1 MDDDKFCVVATNPA
15 PVRRGRRSIAPRVNT
30 ITVTLAFVVLTAAG
44 LLVATEQQEAN
55 VERVGELNGILVGT
69 SGPFVN
75 YLLVGSDSREG
86 IDPNSPDYSGIGNTN
101 DTGGQ
106 RSDTL
111 MILHVDNERG
121 SASIMSIPRDLWL
134 EIPGFGRDRI
144 NTAYQY
150 GADVLVTTIQQS
162 LGVPLNHYVEVD
174 FNSFKSIVSALG
186 GVDLCFEFP
195 TRDLHVGL
203 IVPQPGCYTLDPV
216 QSLAYARSR
225 YYETF
230 QSGEWVIDG
239 RADLGRIARQQA
251 FMQSAINRAIE
262 QTSSNPL
269 RTSELVNAAV
279 ASLRVDSGTNL
290 VETADYL
297 KPLAN
302 KGVVRYSLP
311 VVPEMIDG
319 KDVLV
324 LGADSPN
331 YLGYFAGVAGPP
343 A

>member
-1 MDDDKFCVVATNPA
+1 MATNPPSA
-15 PVRRGRRSIAPRVNT
+15 RRRRRVIAPRVNT
-30 ITVTLAFVVLTAAG
+30 ITVAVAFVVLTAVG
-44 LLVATEQQEAN
+44 LLVATRQQEAN
-55 VERVGELNGILVGT
+55 VERVGELNGMLADT

-75 YLLVGSDSREG
+75 YLLVGSDTREG
-86 IDPNSPDYSGIGNTN
+86 IDPNSPDYSGIGNT
-101 DTGGQ
+101 DDAGGQ

-121 SASIMSIPRDLWL
+121 TASIMSIPRDLWVD
-134 EIPGFGRDRI
+134 IPGHGKNRI

-150 GADVLVTTIQQS
+150 GADVLVTTVQQS
-162 LGVPLNHYVEVD
+162 LGVPLNHYVEVN

-195 TRDLHVGL
+195 TRDVHVGL
-203 IVPQPGCYTLDPV
+203 NVPEPGCYTLDPI

-230 QSGEWVIDG
+230 QNGEWVVDG

-251 FMQSAINRAIE
+251 FMQAAINKAIE
-262 QTSSNPL
+262 QTTSNPL

-279 ASLRVDSGTNL
+279 SSLRVDPGTNL
-290 VETADYL
+290 VETAEYL
-297 KPLAN
+297 KPLAGN
-302 KGVVRYSLP
+302 GVTRYSLP
-311 VVPEMIDG
+311 VMPETIDG

-331 YLGYFAGVAGPP
+331 YLGYFAGVVGPP
-343 A
+343 AQ

>member
-1 MDDDKFCVVATNPA
+1 MATNPPSA
-15 PVRRGRRSIAPRVNT
+15 RRRRRVIAPRVNT
-30 ITVTLAFVVLTAAG
+30 ITVAVAFVVLTAVG
-44 LLVATEQQEAN
+44 LLVATKQQEAN
-55 VERVGELNGILVGT
+55 VERVGELNGMLADT

-75 YLLVGSDSREG
+75 YLLVGSDTREG
-86 IDPNSPDYSGIGNTN
+86 IDPNSPDYSGIGNT
-101 DTGGQ
+101 DDAGGQ

-121 SASIMSIPRDLWL
+121 TASIMSIPRDLWVD
-134 EIPGFGRDRI
+134 IPGHGKNRI
-144 NTAYQY
+144 NTAYQH
-150 GADVLVTTIQQS
+150 GADVLVTTVQQS
-162 LGVPLNHYVEVD
+162 LGVPLNHYVEVN

-195 TRDLHVGL
+195 TRDVHVGL
-203 IVPQPGCYTLDPV
+203 NVPEPGCYTLDPI

-230 QSGEWVIDG
+230 QNGEWVVDG

-251 FMQSAINRAIE
+251 FMQAAINKAIE
-262 QTSSNPL
+262 QTTSNPL

-279 ASLRVDSGTNL
+279 SSLRVDPGTNL
-290 VETADYL
+290 VETAEYL
-297 KPLAN
+297 KPLAGN
-302 KGVVRYSLP
+302 GVTRYSLP
-311 VVPEMIDG
+311 VMPETIDG

-331 YLGYFAGVAGPP
+331 YLGYFAGVVGPP
-343 A
+343 AQ

>member
-1 MDDDKFCVVATNPA
+1 MATNTPS
-15 PVRRGRRSIAPRVNT
+15 VRRRRRTIAPRVNT
-30 ITVTLAFVVLTAAG
+30 ITVALGFIVLTAVG
-44 LLVATEQQEAN
+44 LLVATKQQESN
-55 VERVGELNGILVGT
+55 VERVGELNGMLADT

-75 YLLVGSDSREG
+75 YLLVGSDTREG

-101 DTGGQ
+101 DAGGQ

-121 SASIMSIPRDLWL
+121 TASIMSIPRDLWVD
-134 EIPGFGRDRI
+134 IPGHGKNRI

-150 GADVLVTTIQQS
+150 GADVLVTTVQQS
-162 LGVPLNHYVEVD
+162 LGVPLNHYVEVN

-186 GVDLCFEFP
+186 GVDLCFDFP
-195 TRDLHVGL
+195 TRDVHVGL
-203 IVPQPGCYTLDPV
+203 NVPQPGCYTLDPI

-230 QSGEWVIDG
+230 QNGEWVVDG

-251 FMQSAINRAIE
+251 FMQAAINKAIE
-262 QTSSNPL
+262 QTTSNPL

-279 ASLRVDSGTNL
+279 SSLRVDPGTNL
-290 VETADYL
+290 VETAEYL
-297 KPLAN
+297 KPLAGN
-302 KGVVRYSLP
+302 GVTRYSLP
-311 VVPEMIDG
+311 VMPETIDG

-331 YLGYFAGVAGPP
+331 YLGYFAGVVGPP
-343 A
+343 TQ

>member
-1 MDDDKFCVVATNPA
+1 MATNPPSA
-15 PVRRGRRSIAPRVNT
+15 RRRRRVIAPRVNT
-30 ITVTLAFVVLTAAG
+30 ITVAVAFVVLTAVG
-44 LLVATEQQEAN
+44 LLVATKQQEAN
-55 VERVGELNGILVGT
+55 VERVGELNGMLADT

-75 YLLVGSDSREG
+75 YLLVGSDTREG
-86 IDPNSPDYSGIGNTN
+86 IDPNSPDYSGIGNT
-101 DTGGQ
+101 DDAGGQ

-121 SASIMSIPRDLWL
+121 TASIMSIPRDLWVD
-134 EIPGFGRDRI
+134 IPGHGKNRI

-150 GADVLVTTIQQS
+150 GADVLVTTVQQS
-162 LGVPLNHYVEVD
+162 LGVPLNHYVEVN

-195 TRDLHVGL
+195 TRDVHVGL
-203 IVPQPGCYTLDPV
+203 NVPEPGCYTLDPI

-230 QSGEWVIDG
+230 QNGEWVVDG

-251 FMQSAINRAIE
+251 FMQAAINKAIE
-262 QTSSNPL
+262 QTTSNPL

-279 ASLRVDSGTNL
+279 SSLRVDPGTNL
-290 VETADYL
+290 VETAEYL
-297 KPLAN
+297 KPLAGN
-302 KGVVRYSLP
+302 GVTRYSLP
-311 VVPEMIDG
+311 VMPETIDG

-331 YLGYFAGVAGPP
+331 YLGYFAGVVGPP
-343 A
+343 AQ

>member
-1 MDDDKFCVVATNPA
+1 MATNTPS
-15 PVRRGRRSIAPRVNT
+15 VRRRRRTIAPRVNT
-30 ITVTLAFVVLTAAG
+30 ITVALAFIVLTAVG
-44 LLVATEQQEAN
+44 LLVATKQQESN
-55 VERVGELNGILVGT
+55 VERVGELNGMLADT

-75 YLLVGSDSREG
+75 YLLVGSDTREG

-101 DTGGQ
+101 DAGGQ

-121 SASIMSIPRDLWL
+121 TASIMSIPRDLWVD
-134 EIPGFGRDRI
+134 IPGHGKNRI

-150 GADVLVTTIQQS
+150 GADVLVTTVQQS
-162 LGVPLNHYVEVD
+162 LGVPLNHYVEVN

-186 GVDLCFEFP
+186 GVDLCFDFP
-195 TRDLHVGL
+195 TRDVHVGL
-203 IVPQPGCYTLDPV
+203 NVPQPGCYTLDPI

-230 QSGEWVIDG
+230 QNGEWVVDG

-251 FMQSAINRAIE
+251 FMQAAINKAIE
-262 QTSSNPL
+262 QTTSNPL

-279 ASLRVDSGTNL
+279 SSLRVDPGTNL
-290 VETADYL
+290 VETAEYL
-297 KPLAN
+297 KPLAGN
-302 KGVVRYSLP
+302 GVTRYSLP
-311 VVPEMIDG
+311 VMPETIDG
-319 KDVLV
+319 KHVLV

-331 YLGYFAGVAGPP
+331 YLGYFAGVVGPP
-343 A
+343 TQ

>member
-1 MDDDKFCVVATNPA
+1 MATNTPS
-15 PVRRGRRSIAPRVNT
+15 VRRRRRTIAPRVNT
-30 ITVTLAFVVLTAAG
+30 ITVALAFIVLTAVG
-44 LLVATEQQEAN
+44 LLVATKQQESN
-55 VERVGELNGILVGT
+55 VERVGELNGMLADT

-75 YLLVGSDSREG
+75 YLLVGSDTREG

-101 DTGGQ
+101 DAGGQ

-121 SASIMSIPRDLWL
+121 TASIMSIPRDLWVD
-134 EIPGFGRDRI
+134 IPGHGKNRI

-150 GADVLVTTIQQS
+150 GADVLVTTVQQS
-162 LGVPLNHYVEVD
+162 LGVPLNHYVEVN

-186 GVDLCFEFP
+186 GVDLCFDFP
-195 TRDLHVGL
+195 TRDVHVGL
-203 IVPQPGCYTLDPV
+203 NVPQPGCYTLDPI

-225 YYETF
+225 YYDTF
-230 QSGEWVIDG
+230 QNGEWVVDG

-251 FMQSAINRAIE
+251 FMQAAINKAIE
-262 QTSSNPL
+262 QTTSNPL

-279 ASLRVDSGTNL
+279 SSLRVDPGTNL
-290 VETADYL
+290 VETAEYL
-297 KPLAN
+297 KPLAGN
-302 KGVVRYSLP
+302 GVTRYSLP
-311 VVPEMIDG
+311 VMPETIDG

-331 YLGYFAGVAGPP
+331 YLGYFAGVVGPP
-343 A
+343 TQ

>member
-1 MDDDKFCVVATNPA
+1 MATNTPS
-15 PVRRGRRSIAPRVNT
+15 VRRRRRTIAPRVNT
-30 ITVTLAFVVLTAAG
+30 ITVALAFIVLTAVG
-44 LLVATEQQEAN
+44 LLVATKQQESN
-55 VERVGELNGILVGT
+55 VERVGELNGMLADT

-75 YLLVGSDSREG
+75 YLLVGSDTREG

-101 DTGGQ
+101 DAGGQ

-121 SASIMSIPRDLWL
+121 TASIMSIPRDLWVD
-134 EIPGFGRDRI
+134 IPGHGKNRI

-150 GADVLVTTIQQS
+150 GADVLVTTVQQS
-162 LGVPLNHYVEVD
+162 LGVPLNHYVEVN

-186 GVDLCFEFP
+186 GVDLCFDFP
-195 TRDLHVGL
+195 TRDVHVGL
-203 IVPQPGCYTLDPV
+203 NVPQPGCYTLDHI

-230 QSGEWVIDG
+230 QNGEWVVDG

-251 FMQSAINRAIE
+251 FMQAAINKAIE
-262 QTSSNPL
+262 QTTSNPL

-279 ASLRVDSGTNL
+279 SSLRVDPGTNL
-290 VETADYL
+290 VETAEYL
-297 KPLAN
+297 KPLAGN
-302 KGVVRYSLP
+302 GVTRYSLP
-311 VVPEMIDG
+311 VMPETIDG

-331 YLGYFAGVAGPP
+331 YLGYFAGVVGPP
-343 A
+343 TQ

>member
-1 MDDDKFCVVATNPA
+1 MATNTPSA
-15 PVRRGRRSIAPRVNT
+15 RRRRHAIAPRVNT
-30 ITVTLAFVVLTAAG
+30 VTVALAFVVLTTVG
-44 LLVATEQQEAN
+44 LLVATKQQEAN
-55 VERVGELNGILVGT
+55 VERVGELNGMLADT

-75 YLLVGSDSREG
+75 YLLVGSDTREG
-86 IDPNSPDYSGIGNTN
+86 IDPNSPDYSGIGST
-101 DTGGQ
+101 DDAGGQ

-121 SASIMSIPRDLWL
+121 TASIMSIPRDLWVD
-134 EIPGFGRDRI
+134 IPGHGKNRI

-150 GADVLVTTIQQS
+150 GADVLVTTVQQS
-162 LGVPLNHYVEVD
+162 LGVPLNHYVEVN

-186 GVDLCFEFP
+186 GVDLCFDFP
-195 TRDLHVGL
+195 TRDVHVGL
-203 IVPQPGCYTLDPV
+203 NVPEPGCFTLDPI

-230 QSGEWVIDG
+230 QNGEWVVDG

-251 FMQSAINRAIE
+251 FMQAAINKAIE
-262 QTSSNPL
+262 QTTSNPL

-279 ASLRVDSGTNL
+279 SSLRVDPGTNL
-290 VETADYL
+290 VETAEYL
-297 KPLAN
+297 KPLAGN
-302 KGVVRYSLP
+302 GVTRYSLP
-311 VVPEMIDG
+311 VMPETIDG

-331 YLGYFAGVAGPP
+331 YLGYFAGVVGPP
-343 A
+343 AQ

>member
-1 MDDDKFCVVATNPA
+1 MATNTPS
-15 PVRRGRRSIAPRVNT
+15 VRRRRRTIAPRVNT
-30 ITVTLAFVVLTAAG
+30 ITVALAFIVLTAVG
-44 LLVATEQQEAN
+44 LLVATKQQESN
-55 VERVGELNGILVGT
+55 VERVGELNGMLADT

-75 YLLVGSDSREG
+75 YLLVGSDTREG

-101 DTGGQ
+101 DAGGQ

-121 SASIMSIPRDLWL
+121 TASIMSIPRDLWVD
-134 EIPGFGRDRI
+134 IPGHGKNRI

-150 GADVLVTTIQQS
+150 GADVLVTTVQQS
-162 LGVPLNHYVEVD
+162 LGVPLNHYVEVN

-186 GVDLCFEFP
+186 GVDLCFDFP
-195 TRDLHVGL
+195 TRDVHVGL
-203 IVPQPGCYTLDPV
+203 NVPQPGCYTLDPI

-230 QSGEWVIDG
+230 QNGEWVVDG

-251 FMQSAINRAIE
+251 FMQAAINKAIE
-262 QTSSNPL
+262 QTTSNPL

-279 ASLRVDSGTNL
+279 SSLRVDPGTNL
-290 VETADYL
+290 VETAEYL
-297 KPLAN
+297 KPLAGN
-302 KGVVRYSLP
+302 GVTRYSLP
-311 VVPEMIDG
+311 VMPETIDG

-331 YLGYFAGVAGPP
+331 YLGYFAGVVGPP
-343 A
+343 TQ

>member
-1 MDDDKFCVVATNPA
+1 
-15 PVRRGRRSIAPRVNT
+15 VNT
-30 ITVTLAFVVLTAAG
+30 ITVALAFIVLTAVG
-44 LLVATEQQEAN
+44 LLVATKQQESN
-55 VERVGELNGILVGT
+55 VERVGELNGMLADT

-75 YLLVGSDSREG
+75 YLLVGSDTREG

-101 DTGGQ
+101 DAGGQ

-121 SASIMSIPRDLWL
+121 TASIMSIPRDLWVD
-134 EIPGFGRDRI
+134 IPGHGKNRI

-150 GADVLVTTIQQS
+150 GADVLVTTVQQS
-162 LGVPLNHYVEVD
+162 LGVPLNHYVEVN

-186 GVDLCFEFP
+186 GVDLCFDFP
-195 TRDLHVGL
+195 TRDVHVGL
-203 IVPQPGCYTLDPV
+203 NVPQPGCYTLDPI

-230 QSGEWVIDG
+230 QNGEWVVDG

-251 FMQSAINRAIE
+251 FMQAAINKAIE
-262 QTSSNPL
+262 QTTSNPL

-279 ASLRVDSGTNL
+279 SSLRVDPGTNL
-290 VETADYL
+290 VETAEYL
-297 KPLAN
+297 KPLAGN
-302 KGVVRYSLP
+302 GVTRYSLP
-311 VVPEMIDG
+311 VMPETIDG

-331 YLGYFAGVAGPP
+331 YLGYFAGVVGPP
-343 A
+343 TQ

>member
-1 MDDDKFCVVATNPA
+1 MATNPPSA
-15 PVRRGRRSIAPRVNT
+15 RRRRRAIAPRVNT
-30 ITVTLAFVVLTAAG
+30 ITVAVAFVVLTAVG
-44 LLVATEQQEAN
+44 LLVATKQQEAN
-55 VERVGELNGILVGT
+55 VERVGELNGMLADT

-75 YLLVGSDSREG
+75 YLLVGSDTREG
-86 IDPNSPDYSGIGNTN
+86 IDPNSPDYSGIGNT
-101 DTGGQ
+101 DDAGGQ

-121 SASIMSIPRDLWL
+121 TASIMSIPRDLWVD
-134 EIPGFGRDRI
+134 IPGHGKNRI

-150 GADVLVTTIQQS
+150 GADVLVTTVQQS
-162 LGVPLNHYVEVD
+162 LGVPLHHYVEVN

-195 TRDLHVGL
+195 TRDVHVGL
-203 IVPQPGCYTLDPV
+203 NVPEPGCYTLDPI

-230 QSGEWVIDG
+230 QNGEWVVDG

-251 FMQSAINRAIE
+251 FMQAAINKAIE
-262 QTSSNPL
+262 QTTSNPL

-279 ASLRVDSGTNL
+279 SSLRVDPGTNL
-290 VETADYL
+290 VETAEYL
-297 KPLAN
+297 KPLAGN
-302 KGVVRYSLP
+302 GVTRYSLP
-311 VVPEMIDG
+311 VMPETIDG

-331 YLGYFAGVAGPP
+331 YLGYFAGVVGPP
-343 A
+343 AQ

>member
-1 MDDDKFCVVATNPA
+1 MATNPPSA
-15 PVRRGRRSIAPRVNT
+15 RRRRRVIAPRVNT
-30 ITVTLAFVVLTAAG
+30 ITVAVAFVVLTAVG
-44 LLVATEQQEAN
+44 LLVATRQQEAN
-55 VERVGELNGILVGT
+55 VERVGELNGMLADT

-75 YLLVGSDSREG
+75 YLLVGSDTREG
-86 IDPNSPDYSGIGNTN
+86 IDPNSPDYSGIGNT
-101 DTGGQ
+101 DDAGGQ

-121 SASIMSIPRDLWL
+121 TASIMSIPRDLWVD
-134 EIPGFGRDRI
+134 IPGHGKNRI

-150 GADVLVTTIQQS
+150 GADVLVTTVQQS
-162 LGVPLNHYVEVD
+162 LGVPLNHYVEVN

-186 GVDLCFEFP
+186 GVDLCFDFP
-195 TRDLHVGL
+195 TRDVHVGL
-203 IVPQPGCYTLDPV
+203 NVPEPGCYTLDPI

-230 QSGEWVIDG
+230 QNGEWVVDG

-251 FMQSAINRAIE
+251 FMQAAINKAIE
-262 QTSSNPL
+262 QTTSNPL

-279 ASLRVDSGTNL
+279 SSLRVDPGTNL
-290 VETADYL
+290 VETAEYL
-297 KPLAN
+297 KPLAGN
-302 KGVVRYSLP
+302 GVTRYSLP
-311 VVPEMIDG
+311 VMPETIDG

-331 YLGYFAGVAGPP
+331 YLGYFAGVVGPP
-343 A
+343 AQ

>member
-1 MDDDKFCVVATNPA
+1 MATNPPSA
-15 PVRRGRRSIAPRVNT
+15 RRRRRVIAPRVNT
-30 ITVTLAFVVLTAAG
+30 ITVAVAFVVLTAVG
-44 LLVATEQQEAN
+44 LLVATRQQEAN
-55 VERVGELNGILVGT
+55 VERVGELNGMLADT

-75 YLLVGSDSREG
+75 YLLVGSDTREG
-86 IDPNSPDYSGIGNTN
+86 IDPNSPDYSGIGNT
-101 DTGGQ
+101 DDAGGQ

-121 SASIMSIPRDLWL
+121 TASIMSIPRDLWVD
-134 EIPGFGRDRI
+134 IPGHGKNRI
-144 NTAYQY
+144 NTAYQH
-150 GADVLVTTIQQS
+150 GADVLVTTVQQS
-162 LGVPLNHYVEVD
+162 LGVPLNHYVEVN

-195 TRDLHVGL
+195 TRDVHVGL
-203 IVPQPGCYTLDPV
+203 NVPEPGCYTLDPI

-230 QSGEWVIDG
+230 QNGEWVVDG

-251 FMQSAINRAIE
+251 FMQAAINKAIE
-262 QTSSNPL
+262 QTTSNPL

-279 ASLRVDSGTNL
+279 SSLRVDPGTNL
-290 VETADYL
+290 VETAEYL
-297 KPLAN
+297 KPLAGN
-302 KGVVRYSLP
+302 GVTRYSLP
-311 VVPEMIDG
+311 VMPETIDG

-331 YLGYFAGVAGPP
+331 YLGYFAGVVGPP
-343 A
+343 AQ

>member
-1 MDDDKFCVVATNPA
+1 MATNPA
-15 PVRRGRRSIAPRVNT
+15 PVGRRRRPIAPRVNT

-44 LLVATEQQEAN
+44 LLVATKQQEAN
-55 VERVGELNGILVGT
+55 VERVGELNGMLADA

-75 YLLVGSDSREG
+75 YLLVGSDTREG
-86 IDPNSPDYSGIGNTN
+86 VDPNSPDYGGIGNTN
-101 DTGGQ
+101 DAGGQ

-121 SASIMSIPRDLWL
+121 TASIMSIPRDLWVD
-134 EIPGFGRDRI
+134 IPGYGKDRI

-150 GADVLVTTIQQS
+150 GADVLVTTVQQS
-162 LGVPLNHYVEVD
+162 LGVPLGHYIEVD

-195 TRDLHVGL
+195 TRDVHVGL
-203 IVPQPGCYTLDPV
+203 NVPEPGCYTLDPI

-225 YYETF
+225 FYETF
-230 QSGEWVIDG
+230 QNGEWVVDG

-251 FMQSAINRAIE
+251 FMQAAINKAIE
-262 QTSSNPL
+262 QTTANPL

-279 ASLRVDSGTNL
+279 ASLRVDPGTNL
-290 VETADYL
+290 VQTAEFL
-297 KPLAN
+297 KPLAGN
-302 KGVVRYSLP
+302 GVVRYSLP
-311 VVPEMIDG
+311 VMPETIEG

-331 YLGYFAGVAGPP
+331 YLGYFAGVVGPP
-343 A
+343 AQ

>member
-1 MDDDKFCVVATNPA
+1 MATNTPS
-15 PVRRGRRSIAPRVNT
+15 VRRRRRTIAPRVNT
-30 ITVTLAFVVLTAAG
+30 ITVALAFIVLTAVG
-44 LLVATEQQEAN
+44 LLVATKQQESN
-55 VERVGELNGILVGT
+55 VERVGELNGMLADT

-75 YLLVGSDSREG
+75 YLLVGSDTREG

-101 DTGGQ
+101 DAGGQ

-121 SASIMSIPRDLWL
+121 TASIMSIPRDLWVD
-134 EIPGFGRDRI
+134 IPGHGKNRI

-150 GADVLVTTIQQS
+150 GADVLVTTVQQS
-162 LGVPLNHYVEVD
+162 LGVPLNHYVEVN

-186 GVDLCFEFP
+186 GVDLCFDFP
-195 TRDLHVGL
+195 TRDVHVGL
-203 IVPQPGCYTLDPV
+203 NVPQPGCYTLDPI

-230 QSGEWVIDG
+230 QNGEWVVDG

-251 FMQSAINRAIE
+251 FMQAAINKAIE
-262 QTSSNPL
+262 QTTSNPL

-279 ASLRVDSGTNL
+279 SSLRVDPGTNL
-290 VETADYL
+290 VETAEYL
-297 KPLAN
+297 KPLAGN
-302 KGVVRYSLP
+302 GVTRYSLP
-311 VVPEMIDG
+311 VMPETIDG

-331 YLGYFAGVAGPP
+331 YLGYFAGVVGPP
-343 A
+343 AQ